1 MDKAK
6 QRMNTPTNDYEAL
19 VLALRL
25 AITAPSEAKAAECVA
40 MAEGIAA
47 NLSELE
53 VERAKKEAACDD

>member
-1 MDKAK
+1 
-6 QRMNTPTNDYEAL
+6 MNTPTNDYEAL

-40 MAEGIAA
+40 MAEGVAA